1 MVNCNPETVSTD
13 YDVSDRL
20 YFEPLTLEDVLQV
33 IDIEKPEGIIVHYGG
48 QTPLKLARALEKSG
62 ANIIGTSP
70 DSIDLAEDRE
80 RFQKMIKKLN
90 LKQPV
95 NDTARSQEEAVE
107 IANSIG
113 FPLVVRPS
121 YVLGGRAMEIVY
133 DNESLERYM
142 TTAVKVSN
150 DSPVLLDSF
159 LDHAI
164 EVDIDVIS
172 DGEDIV
178 IGGIMEHIEQ
188 AGIHSGDSACSLPPH
203 SLSSSVLDEMRR
215 QVKLM
220 AKELK
225 VVGLMN
231 TQLAYQDEEIYVIE
245 VNPRA
250 SRTVPFVSKATGV
263 PLANIAARVMAGISL
278 KEQNFTSE
286 IIPKHYSVK
295 ESVFP
300 FNKFLGVDP
309 FLGPEMRSTGEVMGV
324 GKDFP
329 AAFDKAFLAAG
340 DVVPSSGKVLVSL
353 RKLDRGRLVELGERL
368 ISQSFEIVATRT
380 NQEILTKAG
389 LECTMIN
396 KVSEGS
402 PHIVDAIKNDEI
414 SLIINSTEDSQG
426 LEDATV
432 IRCQALIHKVPCL
445 TTVSAAF
452 AMLDGLKTQDKLVV
466 RSLQSIHN

>member
-1 MVNCNPETVSTD
+1 
-13 YDVSDRL
+13 
-20 YFEPLTLEDVLQV
+20 
-33 IDIEKPEGIIVHYGG
+33 
-48 QTPLKLARALEKSG
+48 
-62 ANIIGTSP
+62 
-70 DSIDLAEDRE
+70 
-80 RFQKMIKKLN
+80 MIQKLN

-95 NDTARSQEEAVE
+95 NGTARSQEEAVK
-107 IANSIG
+107 IADSIG

-133 DNESLERYM
+133 NKENLERYM
-142 TTAVKVSN
+142 KTAVQVSN

-172 DGEDIV
+172 DGKDIV

-203 SLSSSVLDEMRR
+203 SLPADVLDEMRR

-220 AKELK
+220 AKELN
-225 VVGLMN
+225 VIGLMN
-231 TQLAYQDEEIYVIE
+231 SQLAYQDGEIYVIE

-250 SRTVPFVSKATGV
+250 SRTVPFVSKATGASI
-263 PLANIAARVMAGISL
+263 ANIAARVMAGISL
-278 KEQNFTSE
+278 EEQNFTSE
-286 IIPKHYSVK
+286 ITPKHYSVK

-324 GKDFP
+324 GPDFP
-329 AAFDKAFLAAG
+329 SAFDKAFLAAG
-340 DVVPSSGKVLVSL
+340 DIIPTSGKVLVSL
-353 RKLDRGRLVELGERL
+353 RTLDRERLVELGQRL
-368 ISQSFEIVATRT
+368 INQNFEIVATRT
-380 NQEILTKAG
+380 NQEILKQAG
-389 LECTMIN
+389 LECTMVN

-414 SLIINSTEDSQG
+414 SLIINSTDDSQG
-426 LEDATV
+426 LEDASV
-432 IRCQALIHKVPCL
+432 IRCQALIHKIPCM
-445 TTVSAAF
+445 TTVVAAF
-452 AMLDGLKTQDKLVV
+452 AMLDGLMSPNKLEV
-466 RSLQSIHN
+466 RSLQSIHK

>member
-1 MVNCNPETVSTD
+1 
-13 YDVSDRL
+13 
-20 YFEPLTLEDVLQV
+20 
-33 IDIEKPEGIIVHYGG
+33 
-48 QTPLKLARALEKSG
+48 
-62 ANIIGTSP
+62 
-70 DSIDLAEDRE
+70 
-80 RFQKMIKKLN
+80 MIQKLN

-95 NDTARSQEEAVE
+95 NGTARSQEEAVK
-107 IANSIG
+107 IADSIG

-133 DNESLERYM
+133 NKENLERYM
-142 TTAVKVSN
+142 KTAVQVSN

-172 DGEDIV
+172 DGKDIV

-203 SLSSSVLDEMRR
+203 SLPGDVLDEMRR

-220 AKELK
+220 AKELN
-225 VVGLMN
+225 VIGFMN
-231 TQLAYQDEEIYVIE
+231 TQLAYQDGEIYVIE

-250 SRTVPFVSKATGV
+250 SRTVPFVSKATGA
-263 PLANIAARVMAGISL
+263 PIANIAARVMAGISL
-278 KEQNFTSE
+278 EEQNFTSE

-324 GKDFP
+324 GPDFP
-329 AAFDKAFLAAG
+329 SAFDKAFLAAG
-340 DVVPSSGKVLVSL
+340 DIIPTSGKVLVSL
-353 RKLDRGRLVELGERL
+353 RTIDRDRLVELGQRL
-368 ISQSFEIVATRT
+368 INQNFEIVATRT
-380 NQEILTKAG
+380 NQEILKQAG
-389 LECTMIN
+389 LECTMVN

-414 SLIINSTEDSQG
+414 SLIINSTDDSQG
-426 LEDATV
+426 LEDASV
-432 IRCQALIHKVPCL
+432 IRCQALIHKIPCM
-445 TTVSAAF
+445 TTVAAAF
-452 AMLDGLKTQDKLVV
+452 AMLDGLMSPNKLEV
-466 RSLQSIHN
+466 RSLQSIHK

>member
-1 MVNCNPETVSTD
+1 M
-13 YDVSDRL
+13 YKR
-20 YFEPLTLEDVLQV
+20 Q
-33 IDIEKPEGIIVHYGG
+33 
-48 QTPLKLARALEKSG
+48 
-62 ANIIGTSP
+62 
-70 DSIDLAEDRE
+70 
-80 RFQKMIKKLN
+80 
-90 LKQPV
+90 
-95 NDTARSQEEAVE
+95 
-107 IANSIG
+107 
-113 FPLVVRPS
+113 
-121 YVLGGRAMEIVY
+121 
-133 DNESLERYM
+133 
-142 TTAVKVSN
+142 
-150 DSPVLLDSF
+150 F

-172 DGEDIV
+172 DGKDIV

-203 SLSSSVLDEMRR
+203 SLPSSVLDEMRR

-263 PLANIAARVMAGISL
+263 PLANIAARVMVGISL
-278 KEQNFTSE
+278 EEQNFTSE

-340 DVVPSSGKVLVSL
+340 DVLPTSGKVLVSL
-353 RKLDRGRLVELGERL
+353 RKLDRRRLVELGERL
-368 ISQSFEIVATRT
+368 ISQGFDIVATRT
-380 NQEILTKAG
+380 NQEILTHAG

-402 PHIVDAIKNDEI
+402 PHIVDAVKNDEI

-426 LEDATV
+426 LEDASV

>member
-1 MVNCNPETVSTD
+1 
-13 YDVSDRL
+13 
-20 YFEPLTLEDVLQV
+20 
-33 IDIEKPEGIIVHYGG
+33 
-48 QTPLKLARALEKSG
+48 
-62 ANIIGTSP
+62 
-70 DSIDLAEDRE
+70 
-80 RFQKMIKKLN
+80 
-90 LKQPV
+90 
-95 NDTARSQEEAVE
+95 
-107 IANSIG
+107 
-113 FPLVVRPS
+113 
-121 YVLGGRAMEIVY
+121 
-133 DNESLERYM
+133 
-142 TTAVKVSN
+142 
-150 DSPVLLDSF
+150 
-159 LDHAI
+159 
-164 EVDIDVIS
+164 
-172 DGEDIV
+172 
-178 IGGIMEHIEQ
+178 
-188 AGIHSGDSACSLPPH
+188 
-203 SLSSSVLDEMRR
+203 
-215 QVKLM
+215 
-220 AKELK
+220 
-225 VVGLMN
+225 
-231 TQLAYQDEEIYVIE
+231 
-245 VNPRA
+245 
-250 SRTVPFVSKATGV
+250 
-263 PLANIAARVMAGISL
+263 MAGISL

>member
-1 MVNCNPETVSTD
+1 MI
-13 YDVSDRL
+13 
-20 YFEPLTLEDVLQV
+20 Q
-33 IDIEKPEGIIVHYGG
+33 K
-48 QTPLKLARALEKSG
+48 LK
-62 ANIIGTSP
+62 
-70 DSIDLAEDRE
+70 
-80 RFQKMIKKLN
+80 

-95 NDTARSQEEAVE
+95 NDTARSQDEAVE

-142 TTAVKVSN
+142 KTAVKVSN

-172 DGEDIV
+172 DGKDIV

-203 SLSSSVLDEMRR
+203 SLPTIVLDEMRR

-225 VVGLMN
+225 VIGLMN

-263 PLANIAARVMAGISL
+263 PLANIAARVMVGISL
-278 KEQNFTSE
+278 KEQNFTTE

-340 DVVPSSGKVLVSL
+340 DVVPTSGKVLVSL
-353 RKLDRGRLVELGERL
+353 RALDRDRLVELGGRL
-368 ISQSFEIVATRT
+368 IDQGFEIVATRT
-380 NQEILTKAG
+380 NQEILKQAG
-389 LECTMIN
+389 LECTMVN

-402 PHIVDAIKNDEI
+402 PHIVDAIKNEEI
-414 SLIINSTEDSQG
+414 SLIINSTDDSQG

-432 IRCQALIHKVPCL
+432 IRCQALIHKIPFT
-445 TTVSAAF
+445 TTVAAAF
-452 AMLDGLKTQDKLVV
+452 AMLDGLMTQDKLVV
-466 RSLQSIHN
+466 RSLQSIHQ